1 MVVLMGL
8 GIGVTWAGG
17 EVNRA
22 WPAVLVALAFGL
34 GLVVATLSPLAGW
47 LSARRWLHRRLLRPL
62 AKVLGT
68 LEGFRVLRGALSAAV
83 VRGCLFWCCAVT
95 SQWCYMRAVGVDH
108 VPLAY
113 AGVVVTVTNL
123 VTMLPIAMGGYGLRE
138 GTFSALL
145 VAAGMATVAQ
155 GVAVGACLTAQT
167 ALFGL
172 IGLPF
177 VPDLAQSPR
186 RVDDIPM
193 ACAWRRGHRKQWG
206 EALDGRGGGLNAHL
220 DGLPSPGVLAPGDA
234 DKRAQSLP
242 CPGRAGP

>member
-1 MVVLMGL
+1 M
-8 GIGVTWAGG
+8 
-17 EVNRA
+17 
-22 WPAVLVALAFGL
+22 
-34 GLVVATLSPLAGW
+34 S
-47 LSARRWLHRRLLRPL
+47 S
-62 AKVLGT
+62 
-68 LEGFRVLRGALSAAV
+68 RGALSAAV

-172 IGLPF
+172 IGLPSYLTLRSRRCT
-177 VPDLAQSPR
+177 VVGADGQSRWRRRLAA
-186 RVDDIPM
+186 VD
-193 ACAWRRGHRKQWG
+193 ARGHRQQYG
-206 EALDGRGGGLNAHL
+206 EVLDGRGGGLNAHL

-242 CPGRAGP
+242 CPG